1 MEDNKIIELYFARNE
16 DAISQTSYKYGH
28 YCRTIAI
35 NILASEEDSQEC
47 LNDTYLQAWNSIP
60 PTRPNSL
67 RAFLG
72 KITRNIALNL
82 LEKKNAQK
90 RGGGEL
96 TLVLSELSEFRGSTD
111 HFTDELALSEII
123 NSFLASLPTQ
133 SRKFFVGRYFYARSI
148 KEIARMY
155 GVSENKV
162 IVSLFR
168 TREKLRTA
176 LTKEEIDI

>member
-82 LEKKNAQK
+82 LEKKKAQK
-90 RGGGEL
+90 RGNGEVAL
-96 TLVLSELSEFRGSTD
+96 ILSELSECTGSLD
-111 HFTDELALSEII
+111 SFTDELALSEII
-123 NSFLASLPTQ
+123 NKFLAALPEQ

-148 KEIARMY
+148 REIARMY
-155 GVSENKV
+155 KVSENKV
-162 IVSLFR
+162 TVSLFR
-168 TREKLRTA
+168 TREKLRTS